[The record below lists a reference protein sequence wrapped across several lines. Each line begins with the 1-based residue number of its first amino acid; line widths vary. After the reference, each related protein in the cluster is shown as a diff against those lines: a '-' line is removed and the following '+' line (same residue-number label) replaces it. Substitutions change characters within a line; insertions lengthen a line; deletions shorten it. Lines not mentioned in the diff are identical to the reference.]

1 MLKSEEFATLIRL
14 PVEAGDN
21 DPMGRKPGEPL
32 CPEIGKDDKWLQ
44 QFKKSYLSDP
54 QGGPRAWSALY
65 MCNPVVEGGN
75 MVQRSWWRYYDPK
88 EITDFGTECI
98 SVDAAFKDGDDNDYV
113 AIQVWG
119 KHGEDYYLRYRC
131 KAHLNFT
138 ATVAKI
144 RQVRGYFPNVSFV
157 YIEDK
162 ANGSAIIQ
170 TLQRE
175 MPGVV
180 AVNPMGGKV
189 ARVNA
194 VSPAIETGHVYL
206 PSGDMGMEEY
216 LKEWSEFPAGKHDD
230 EVDATT
236 QALSRLLYA
245 YGGTRVVERSEQED
259 YMEQEKNAFL
269 SAACYDPYG
278 ENERQMAYREDLWS
292 F

>member
-1 MLKSEEFATLIRL
+1 
-14 PVEAGDN
+14 
-21 DPMGRKPGEPL
+21 
-32 CPEIGKDDKWLQ
+32 
-44 QFKKSYLSDP
+44 
-54 QGGPRAWSALY
+54 
-65 MCNPVVEGGN
+65 
-75 MVQRSWWRYYDPK
+75 
-88 EITDFGTECI
+88 
-98 SVDAAFKDGDDNDYV
+98 
-113 AIQVWG
+113 
-119 KHGEDYYLRYRC
+119 
-131 KAHLNFT
+131 
-138 ATVAKI
+138 VAKI
-144 RQVRGYFPNVSFV
+144 RQVRGYFPGVSFV

-175 MPGVV
+175 MTGVV

-236 QALSRLLYA
+236 QALSRMLYA
-245 YGGTRVVERSEQED
+245 YGGTRVIERSESEE

-278 ENERQMAYREDLWS
+278 ENERQMAYREDLWNY
-292 F
+292 